1 MKSPLWILNSAFT
14 VLFLISLLLVFF
26 MRVQIPVRT
35 GLIPQIPNAVHDSDS
50 SKVNP
55 VLIYENDLFGTIVR
69 PVEKPEEAPE
79 AKAIVM
85 PALPPM
91 VKEKASVRAMPNF
104 LPPLQLKLRGVVFN
118 TNSLYSRAIVINTK
132 TNAESLF
139 RTGDQIEDATLVH
152 IGKKK
157 AVFVRPNGQQETLFV
172 SDDDAQNDPLYQ
184 GERAWA
190 TAITPLNETTFR
202 IDGIGFKKHITSV
215 AQLLDQLDITPAL
228 EDGKNIGCRIGKLTR
243 QSIGTHIGLKN
254 GDVITNING
263 TKPTSTKNRV
273 AIFKA
278 IREAGVDQKITVT
291 VTRAGTPLE
300 LNYLIQPV
308 TEEEEE
314 LKTEQKTSTS
324 IYDRKLPSGIMLDR
338 SQSQLPPV
346 SSPFPL
352 PNNEPI
358 VIPNAVAGPTQLGGA
373 NGRTLV
379 PSAGQEPVEN
389 AFRRRDK
396 KSMLGYGSRS
406 AFLQR

>member
-55 VLIYENDLFGTIVR
+55 VLIYENDLFGTVVK
-69 PVEKPEEAPE
+69 PVETPQEEPE
-79 AKAIVM
+79 ASAIVI
-85 PALPPM
+85 PALPNM
-91 VKEKASVRAMPNF
+91 VSGKTSARAVPDF

-118 TNSLYSRAIVINTK
+118 TNSLYSRAIIINTK
-132 TNAESLF
+132 TNAENLF
-139 RTGDQIEDATLVH
+139 RTGDKIEDATLVH

-157 AVFVRPNGQQETLFV
+157 VAFVRPNGQQETLFI

-202 IDGIGFKKHITSV
+202 IDATGFKKHITSV
-215 AQLLDQLDITPAL
+215 AQLLDQLDITPAI

-254 GDVITNING
+254 GDVITDING

-278 IREAGVDQKITVT
+278 IRGAGLNQKITISLMRT
-291 VTRAGTPLE
+291 GSPLE
-300 LNYLIQPV
+300 LNYLIQPI
-308 TEEEEE
+308 TDEEEEE
-314 LKTEQKTSTS
+314 IKTEIKTSV
-324 IYDRKLPSGIMLDR
+324 YERKLPSGIMIDR
-338 SQSQLPPV
+338 SQSQLPPL
-346 SSPFPL
+346 SPPFPL

-358 VIPNAVAGPTQLGGA
+358 IIPNAVAGPTQLGGA

-379 PSAGQEPVEN
+379 PSTGQEPIEN
-389 AFRRRDK
+389 AYRRRDK